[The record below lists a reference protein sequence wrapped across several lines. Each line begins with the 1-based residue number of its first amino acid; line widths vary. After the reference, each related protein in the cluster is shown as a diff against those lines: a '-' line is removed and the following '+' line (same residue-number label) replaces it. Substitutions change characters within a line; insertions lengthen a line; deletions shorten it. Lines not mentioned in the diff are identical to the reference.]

1 MQSFE
6 TEEMPLSPV
15 ADRHCLHRIVMARY
29 IDSLFYEGGN
39 ARWSHSRCHAL
50 IVRDLCGIGAN
61 TFRHYLHY
69 PSGQLAEIEL
79 PCQLKELLRLYVMLA
94 KELPPTHAARL
105 LEEFTRIAKHVTTS
119 IREQRAYP
127 DADRMAE
134 FLYKAIDDSSRKE
147 RPADRR

>member
-79 PCQLKELLRLYVMLA
+79 PCQLKELLRLYVMLT
-94 KELPPTHAARL
+94 KKLPASQAADFLCGLNDLIETALDDLCRQGLGVDTGRL
-105 LEEFTRIAKHVTTS
+105 IKLL
-119 IREQRAYP
+119 QRAGT
-127 DADRMAE
+127 
-134 FLYKAIDDSSRKE
+134 DSYCEK
-147 RPADRR
+147 